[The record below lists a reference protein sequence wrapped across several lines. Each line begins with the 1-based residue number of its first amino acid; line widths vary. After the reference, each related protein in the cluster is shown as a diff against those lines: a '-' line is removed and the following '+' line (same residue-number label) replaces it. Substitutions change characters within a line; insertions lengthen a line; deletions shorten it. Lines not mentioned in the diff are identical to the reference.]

1 MDYRTATFSNAVH
14 DPEILDRIRA
24 ALLEAD
30 ERQPLNTRKN
40 YQPKQKEWKEWCKR
54 QAFKRLPLDWRE
66 VQFTWKGSLPEDL
79 VDEGKLFSFI
89 REAAARAPKVGKRV
103 TKQKKERAAKRQRI
117 EVGKD
122 TIVVG
127 GTVTGEEEEEEEE
140 GEEGGIKPEQ
150 QRLTLQYNTVR
161 GYISAVQRLYD
172 QQKSLGVNPRPRP
185 QGLATEAIKAGILRK
200 SYQNS
205 RLAFDDRGVGTIKDS
220 YTASQIPA
228 FTRCCWR
235 GTDAPGQHLRTY
247 VDFLLGNH
255 MLLRYSNRSPIELAD
270 CFSLELPNEGSRK
283 EKSPTKALIVV
294 MRQGK
299 TNSTGRM
306 EYGAALRHRS
316 PLSCVVGAFAFWFFY
331 RWMVEGKEEFPS
343 FRRSEDWYLTKV
355 IRRSAAEPSSL
366 FSRSSA
372 GDWLSRMY
380 EQAGIR
386 VSKVTH
392 APRVSAAQNADKA
405 GVREGEVHTPSPL

>member
-1 MDYRTATFSNAVH
+1 
-14 DPEILDRIRA
+14 
-24 ALLEAD
+24 
-30 ERQPLNTRKN
+30 
-40 YQPKQKEWKEWCKR
+40 
-54 QAFKRLPLDWRE
+54 
-66 VQFTWKGSLPEDL
+66 
-79 VDEGKLFSFI
+79 
-89 REAAARAPKVGKRV
+89 
-103 TKQKKERAAKRQRI
+103 
-117 EVGKD
+117 
-122 TIVVG
+122 
-127 GTVTGEEEEEEEE
+127 VTGEEEEE

-172 QQKSLGVNPRPRP
+172 QQKSMGVNPRPRP

-283 EKSPTKALIVV
+283 EKSPAKAFIVV

-316 PLSCVVGAFAFWFFY
+316 PLSCVVGTFAFWFFY

-405 GVREGEVHTPSPL
+405 GVREGEVHTPFPL